1 MELPVRQLLPRV
13 AEWLVMVALVAAF
26 GLFSKLFTRD
36 ELGVSN
42 LWLANGLM
50 LGYLLYAQRERWVG
64 LLVACMLGQLASG
77 ALVGDPMQ
85 GVLLAAI
92 FNTMEVMAAAWPL
105 RATIHNARE
114 LSQPQASLRFLLY
127 AVLAA
132 PVLSCL
138 AVAAFLFFS
147 TGNAPSISM
156 LESWYVGH
164 ALGMATMAPVML
176 ALRGSELARLFR
188 RKNLLEV
195 VLVTLLIVAITAAVF
210 WQSRYPLLFLIF
222 PPVLLSALRGGFA
235 GTAFAVIIVVII
247 AVTLTNFG
255 RGPLMPISANGR
267 PGFSTYLILQSFIG
281 VLLLTSF
288 PVAVAMSAWRR
299 NQSTERKLRSR
310 LKLIADHS
318 TDVVVLTDLDGRRLY
333 VSPSVSEVLGYQPEQ
348 FLRGTFRDLVGP
360 AHIETLQQQI
370 SQLARK
376 QRARATITF
385 PGLHADGRKLWLEA
399 RMKHFR
405 DADFTLFDNEL
416 VRDVALNRG
425 ASGEEGFIVT
435 LRDISRR
442 HQTEQALETAN
453 RRLATLVWKDG
464 LTGLGNRRQFD
475 KALAQG
481 WDRCQL
487 AGMPLSVIMLDV
499 DYFKLFNDHYGHQ
512 EGDQCLTAV
521 ASAIASCLRDEQD
534 CAARYGGEEFGVIL
548 PQTSVEGAARIAERV
563 RSCIEKLAIP
573 HAGSPVGHVTICLGV
588 ATCLPMPD
596 GRPEDLVSA
605 ADRALYAGK
614 QAGRNRV
621 TAIEGFQSDP
631 TAFPAA

>member
-1 MELPVRQLLPRV
+1 MQPPARQLLPRV

-50 LGYLLYAQRERWVG
+50 LGYLLYSRRERWVE
-64 LLVACMLGQLASG
+64 LLVACLLGQLASG
-77 ALVGDPMQ
+77 ALVHDPPQ
-85 GVLLAAI
+85 GVLLAAA
-92 FNTMEVMAAAWPL
+92 FNTMEVLAAAWPL
-105 RATIHNARE
+105 RTTIHNARE
-114 LSQPQASLRFLLY
+114 LSRPRASLRFLMW

-138 AVAAFLFFS
+138 AVATFVTLS
-147 TGNAPSISM
+147 TGAAPSMSM
-156 LESWYVGH
+156 IESWYVGH
-164 ALGMATMAPVML
+164 ALGIATMAPVML
-176 ALRGSELARLFR
+176 ALRASELSRLFR
-188 RKNLLEV
+188 RQNMLEV

-222 PPVLLSALRGGFA
+222 PPVLLSAFRGGFA
-235 GTAFAVIIVVII
+235 GTAFAVILVVII
-247 AVTLTNFG
+247 AVTFTSFG
-255 RGPLMPISANGR
+255 HGPLMLISPNGR
-267 PGFSTYLILQSFIG
+267 PGFSTYLVLQSFIG
-281 VLLLTSF
+281 VLLLSSF
-288 PVAVAMSAWRR
+288 PVAVAMTAWRR

-333 VSPSVSEVLGYQPEQ
+333 VSPSVTEVLGYQPEQ

-360 AHIETLQQQI
+360 AHIEALEQQI

-376 QRARATITF
+376 LRARATISF
-385 PGLHADGRKLWLEA
+385 PGRHADGRRLWLEA
-399 RMKHFR
+399 RVKHFR
-405 DADFTLFDNEL
+405 DADFMLFDNEQL
-416 VRDVALNRG
+416 KDVTLNRG

-453 RRLATLVWKDG
+453 RRLASLVWKDG

-475 KALAQG
+475 KALAESWEQ
-481 WDRCQL
+481 CQL
-487 AGMPLSVIMLDV
+487 IGMPLSVILLDV

-512 EGDQCLTAV
+512 EGDHCLTTV
-521 ASAIASCLRDEQD
+521 ASAIAGNLRDEQD
-534 CAARYGGEEFGVIL
+534 CAARYGGEEFAMIL

-563 RSCIEKLAIP
+563 RVCIEKLAIP
-573 HAGSPVGHVTICLGV
+573 HAGSPLGHVTVCLGV
-588 ATCLPMPD
+588 SSCLPLPD

-614 QAGRNRV
+614 EAGRNRV
-621 TAIEGFQSDP
+621 TVLDGFQSEP
-631 TAFPAA
+631 GAFPAA

>member
-1 MELPVRQLLPRV
+1 MRLPVRQLLPLI

-36 ELGVSN
+36 ELGVSS

-50 LGYLLYAQRERWVG
+50 LGYLLYARREHWVA

-77 ALVGDPMQ
+77 ALVRDPLQ
-85 GVLLAAI
+85 GVLLAAT
-92 FNTMEVMAAAWPL
+92 FNTMEVVAAAWPL

-114 LSQPQASLRFLLY
+114 LSRPRASLRFLLW
-127 AVLAA
+127 AVLVA
-132 PVLSCL
+132 PLLSCL
-138 AVAAFLFFS
+138 AIAALLTVS
-147 TGNAPSISM
+147 TGDTPPLSM
-156 LESWYVGH
+156 LESWYAGH

-176 ALRGSELARLFR
+176 ALRASELSRLFR
-188 RKNLLEV
+188 RENMLEV
-195 VLVTLLIVAITAAVF
+195 VLVTLLIMAITTAVF

-247 AVTLTNFG
+247 AVTLTSFG
-255 RGPLMPISANGR
+255 HGPLMPISPDGR
-267 PGFSTYLILQSFIG
+267 PGFSTYVVLQSFIG

-318 TDVVVLTDLDGRRLY
+318 SDVVVLTDLDGRRLY
-333 VSPSVSEVLGYQPEQ
+333 VSPSVTEVLGYQPEQ

-360 AHIETLQQQI
+360 AHIAALQQQI
-370 SQLARK
+370 SQVARK
-376 QRARATITF
+376 QSARATITF
-385 PGLHADGRKLWLEA
+385 PGRHADGRRLWLEA

-405 DADFTLFDNEL
+405 DADFMLFDNEQL
-416 VRDVALNRG
+416 KDVALNRG

-442 HQTEQALETAN
+442 HQIEQALETAN
-453 RRLATLVWKDG
+453 RRLASLVWKDG

-475 KALAQG
+475 KALVQG
-481 WDRCQL
+481 WEQCQL
-487 AGMPLSVIMLDV
+487 IGMPLSVILLDV

-512 EGDQCLTAV
+512 EGDHCLTAV
-521 ASAIASCLRDEQD
+521 AGTLASNLRDEQD
-534 CAARYGGEEFGVIL
+534 CAARYGGEEFAMIL
-548 PQTSVEGAARIAERV
+548 PQTSVEGASRIAERV
-563 RSCIEKLAIP
+563 RACIEKLAIP
-573 HAGSPVGHVTICLGV
+573 HAGSPLGQVTISLGV
-588 ATCLPMPD
+588 SSCLPLPD

-614 QAGRNRV
+614 EAGRNRV
-621 TAIEGFQSDP
+621 TVLDGLQNQP
-631 TAFPAA
+631 TTFTTT